1 MIDFLK
7 KKKTIVI
14 VDTNF
19 LMLPGSRGIDIFS
32 EIAKVMDEP
41 HELCIVDKT
50 LEELQ
55 TIILKDGKKKA
66 GFNAKLGFILAKQ
79 KSLKTLTSSKEE
91 YVDSAI
97 VRIASQSPRKTI
109 VATQD
114 KELQGELKKLS
125 VRIITIKQQKQ
136 LMLR

>member
-1 MIDFLK
+1 MLDFLK
-7 KKKTIVI
+7 KKKTMVI
-14 VDTNF
+14 IDTNF

-32 EIAKVMDEP
+32 EIAKLMDEP
-41 HELCIVDKT
+41 HELYVVDKT

-55 TIILKDGKKKA
+55 TIISKDGKKKD

-97 VRIASQSPRKTI
+97 VRIVSQSPQKTI

-136 LMLR
+136 LALR